1 MSFINPLF
9 ILGGLAAAIPI
20 LLHLIKREH
29 ARKIEFPTLMFLR
42 RISKKTIRY
51 QKLRHLLLLLLRVLA
66 FALIVLAFM
75 RPYHERTHSAAA
87 GEPASSAHI
96 ILLDNS
102 MSMGFRNRWERA
114 KTAAADI
121 LQKLGPGDKCAIL
134 EFSDKVLART
144 QLSGDPSD
152 ALAQIESGI
161 ELSDRSTRYGQA
173 LNAAGKLASEAG
185 TGRRIIYLVSDFQ
198 KNGYG
203 AEEQEFRLDA
213 GIELRPID
221 VGSEDFSNLTVR
233 DARVIEAEA
242 GTGGGVI
249 IKASIANFGSQDRKN
264 VQGILFAD
272 GRNFAE
278 KRVDVTKGGTQTLEY
293 QLPGLVSGSHSM
305 VLEVNDSDLIQDN
318 RFYMTLDARRKTPV
332 IVAENP
338 ASRGRRAPGFFLA
351 RALNVGALSPY
362 TMNTVS
368 PQSLVISGGLLIWN
382 NVQGGTAAVQK
393 KLRDFVAAGGG
404 LAVILGES
412 VQPADFNSS
421 FGSWLPVRMIEPTAK
436 EQAAGKRPSE
446 QYSLMTDIRM
456 DHPIFQPFSKPHSG
470 TFSSSRFFYH
480 AAVSV
485 GPGAEVAARFD
496 NGDPAVIAASFEKGR
511 VLIFASSADDASND
525 FPLKA
530 VYAPFWQQALRYL
543 ENFREQRHWREVGD
557 IINSRELLTETA
569 LRYSKANPD
578 PNEAVVILDPQKK
591 RLDLLPKS
599 DLAVLEKA
607 GFYEIRTMNL
617 SASAAANVVP
627 KESDLTHGN
636 AEEMTAGWI
645 SSKPALFAQEERSTP
660 EQQDRQQHFWTF
672 LLIGALLFLVSESIV
687 SNLRLTI
694 DDLRLEPNVAV
705 NRQSSIVNRK
715 S

>member
-591 RLDLLPKS
+591 RLDLSPKS

-694 DDLRLEPNVAV
+694 YDLRLEPNVAV

>member
-591 RLDLLPKS
+591 RLDLSPKS